1 MAKGFK
7 VGKCWFHHNE
17 RGYHAVLN
25 GQDARSACEA
35 QAGRLKA
42 AATAISGIDY
52 DINSMQGV
60 SRIHTRGTTVTQKDF
75 FRERHHHALSMVC
88 GGRKGRR

>member
-1 MAKGFK
+1 MARGN
-7 VGKCWFHHNE
+7 WFHHSE
-17 RGYHAVLN
+17 SGYRAVLN
-25 GQDARSACEA
+25 GRDARSACEA

-52 DINSMQGV
+52 DINSMAGT
-60 SRIHTRGTTVTQKDF
+60 RIHTRVTTVTQKDF

>member
-1 MAKGFK
+1 M
-7 VGKCWFHHNE
+7 VRNWYHHSE

-25 GQDARSACEA
+25 GVDARNACEA

-42 AATAISGIDY
+42 AATGISGIDY
-52 DINSMQGV
+52 GINSMSGT
-60 SRIHTRGTTVTQKDF
+60 RIHTRVTTVTKADF

-88 GGRKGRR
+88 GGRRR